1 MKIDPA
7 KITQDAQE
15 LLTIT
20 ALTHEGIGIASRQ
33 DGKKVFVLGALPGEI
48 ATVKTMKRH
57 RRYEEAV
64 VLELKQTSPQRIQP
78 HCPHFG
84 LCGGCQLQH
93 ISHSAQIKFKQDTL
107 KSLLIQISQLEIADS
122 LWATPLISDTS
133 GYRRK
138 ARIGVK
144 WDAKKNTMYVGF
156 RERASNKLA
165 MLNVCPILFPAVG
178 QRFEAIKSLISSL
191 SIKDAIP
198 QIEMAVGEGSSP
210 DASNKVALVF
220 RHLKDLLPEDLD
232 LLKKFGEEH
241 QFSIYLQPGK
251 PGSVYQLYPIET
263 TPEDPRNLLTYS
275 VEIENQKLNF
285 DFHPLDFTQIH
296 SGINQKMINQA
307 LAWLKLKNTDTVIDL
322 FCGLGNFT
330 LALALK
336 AQKVIGVEGEAKLI
350 EKAKYNAAK
359 NQLSDKAEFHIA
371 NLFDTKILESSQ
383 TWIQAVDVLL
393 IDPPR
398 SGAKEVCERI
408 ERWAPTQILY
418 ISCSPASFARDAGI
432 LLNEKNYELTHI
444 GIMDMFP
451 HTHHIETMALF
462 TLKGHKRGKNG
473 QNKGRPA

>member
-1 MKIDPA
+1 MKIDL
-7 KITQDAQE
+7 TQEQQE
-15 LLTIT
+15 NLTIT

-48 ATVKTMKRH
+48 AKVRVMKRH

-64 VLELKQTSPQRIQP
+64 VTELKQTSPQRIKP
-78 HCPHFG
+78 HCEHFG

-93 ISHSAQIKFKQDTL
+93 ISHADQIKFKQETL
-107 KSLLIQISQLEIADS
+107 KSLLIQISQLDFAND
-122 LWATPLISDTS
+122 LWQSPLLSDDL

-144 WDAKKNTMYVGF
+144 WDVKKSTMYVGF

-165 MLNVCPILFPAVG
+165 KLSNCSILFPAVG
-178 QRFEAIKSLISSL
+178 LRLEALKNLIESL

-198 QIEMAVGEGSSP
+198 QIEMAVGEGLTSEK
-210 DASNKVALVF
+210 AEVALVF
-220 RHLKDLLPEDLD
+220 RHLKALTQEDLD
-232 LLKKFGEEH
+232 LLKAFGQQYE
-241 QFSIYLQPGK
+241 FKIYLQPGK
-251 PGSVYQLYPIET
+251 PNSVHQLYPVLT
-263 TPEDPRNLLTYS
+263 LPEDSQNLLSYS
-275 VEIENQKLNF
+275 IDIDNSKISF

-296 SGINQKMINQA
+296 AGINRKMINQA
-307 LAWLKLKNTDTVIDL
+307 LAWLDLKETDKVVDL

-330 LALALK
+330 LGLALK
-336 AQKVIGVEGEAKLI
+336 AQQVIGVEGEAILI
-350 EKAKYNAAK
+350 DKAKHNAIK
-359 NQLSDKAEFHIA
+359 NKLSDKVTFYVA
-371 NLFDTKILESSQ
+371 NLFDTKKLDSDPISWS
-383 TWIQAVDVLL
+383 TKVDALL

-408 ERWAPTQILY
+408 ERWSPDKILY
-418 ISCSPASFARDAGI
+418 VSCSPASFARDAGI
-432 LLNEKNYELTHI
+432 LIKEKNYELTHI

-473 QNKGRPA
+473 QSKGRPA